1 MKIIP
6 AICPD
11 DSQGEPPPTLFDYL
25 PADSLLFIDE
35 SHVTVPQLGGMY
47 RGDRSRKETLV
58 EYGFRLPSA
67 LDNRPLQFEEFLH
80 LSPPTI
86 FVSATPANYEREKS
100 AQIVEQLV
108 RPTGLIDPQVI
119 VRPATTQV
127 DDLCGEITERVKKK
141 ERVLTTTLTKR
152 MAEKLT
158 EFLTES
164 GIRARYLHADIDTVE
179 RVEILRDLRLGVFDV
194 SVLIFC
200 VRGWICRKFRWWRF
214 LTPTRRVFCVP
225 SNL

>member
-1 MKIIP
+1 MSGR
-6 AICPD
+6 
-11 DSQGEPPPTLFDYL
+11 SQGEPPPTLFDYL

-164 GIRARYLHADIDTVE
+164 GIGRAIYTPTLTRLNVWRFCVI
-179 RVEILRDLRLGVFDV
+179 LRLGVLMFW

-214 LTPTRRVFCVP
+214 
-225 SNL
+225 

>member
-1 MKIIP
+1 
-6 AICPD
+6 
-11 DSQGEPPPTLFDYL
+11 
-25 PADSLLFIDE
+25 
-35 SHVTVPQLGGMY
+35 MY

-158 EFLTES
+158 EF
-164 GIRARYLHADIDTVE
+164 
-179 RVEILRDLRLGVFDV
+179 
-194 SVLIFC
+194 
-200 VRGWICRKFRWWRF
+200 
-214 LTPTRRVFCVP
+214 
-225 SNL
+225 